1 MSFHSNPLVDYMLK
15 GTAVKEALENGRN
28 VKGRDCDTLYPA
40 CPMDRNTINGVLN
53 KFLPTAAG
61 AGNWSFRWARF

>member
-1 MSFHSNPLVDYMLK
+1 MLK

-28 VKGRDCDTLYPA
+28 AKGRDCDVLYPA
-40 CPMDRNTINGVLN
+40 CPTDRNTLNGVLN

-61 AGNWSFRWARF
+61 N